1 MVARTSLLF
10 LDEHW
15 RMPPHQDVELVAGS
29 YGTQRDAEL
38 AGGGLHFDPSPA
50 YVSGGESRKKLQPAG
65 RHPTRRGW
73 NGTWNRWPKIKIGF
87 YSYIRPARAQ
97 LVVWCV

>member
-15 RMPPHQDVELVAGS
+15 RMPSHQDVELVAGS

-50 YVSGGESRKKLQPAG
+50 YVSGGESRKKLRPAG
-65 RHPTRRGW
+65 RHPTRTRAAG
-73 NGTWNRWPKIKIGF
+73 P
-87 YSYIRPARAQ
+87 YAHAEERPSST
-97 LVVWCV
+97 L